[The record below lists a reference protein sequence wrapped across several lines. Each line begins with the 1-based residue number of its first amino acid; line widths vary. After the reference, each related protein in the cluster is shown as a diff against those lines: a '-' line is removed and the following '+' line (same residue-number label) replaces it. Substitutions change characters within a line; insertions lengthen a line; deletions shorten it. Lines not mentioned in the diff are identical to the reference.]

1 MYDISTTL
9 KNHFSFQNLT
19 NLLKTTKVDGLE
31 VNLKKLDSKN
41 DIGDF
46 ISTIKTKLGSDLYVA
61 LSVPPKTEALAKYFD
76 FKALSKYV
84 DLFVL
89 QTAFL
94 GTSKNVTFHPSR
106 LSGLWDMQ
114 NTVSQILLLLPFLSG
129 VNTMYVLVLRI
140 FRIFRFWL
148 VLLLVYD
155 T

>member
-1 MYDISTTL
+1 M
-9 KNHFSFQNLT
+9 T
-19 NLLKTTKVDGLE
+19 NLLKNTKVDGLE

-41 DIGDF
+41 DIADF

-94 GTSKNVTFHPSR
+94 GASKNVTFHPSR

-114 NTVSQILLLLPFLSG
+114 NTVSRVFSAIC
-129 VNTMYVLVLRI
+129 VNVIPKTPTVYITSSFTSRAII
-140 FRIFRFWL
+140 FSYEGFTVI
-148 VLLLVYD
+148 
-155 T
+155 